1 MCRSE
6 GVVKSDVKVANGL
19 SVSGVCLE
27 GIMSG
32 EDAIKIDVLV
42 EEDVSPQGIR
52 KGGAVCSNDESMFG
66 SPNVDMVVS
75 SEGESA
81 RDVRIDRGGYD
92 GNVRPMVH

>member
-6 GVVKSDVKVANGL
+6 GVVESDVKVPNGL
-19 SVSGVCLE
+19 SVSGVHLE
-27 GIMSG
+27 GIMSR
-32 EDAIKIDVLV
+32 EDAVKIDVLV

-66 SPNVDMVVS
+66 SPNIDVVIS

-81 RDVRIDRGGYD
+81 RDVRINGGGYN
-92 GNVRPMVH
+92 GNVHPRVH